1 MPIDSALILRA
12 AADIDSG
19 DSPETTT
26 AIEVEGGSIAD
37 VVLTW
42 TGKSGTSPTLDVEL
56 EVSVD
61 GGSTYED
68 LIKFRQF
75 DENDVPTSP
84 RTRFVVRRPVW
95 IPQNTQSDA
104 WAGSLRRTLVRIRST
119 IGGSSTPTFTAFEA
133 YLDQFAG
140 GSNRGYEQL

>member
-12 AADIDSG
+12 AGDITAT
-19 DSPETTT
+19 ETTT
-26 AIEVEGGSIAD
+26 AIEVEGGSMAD

-42 TGKSGTSPTLDVEL
+42 TGNSGTSPTLDCEL

-75 DENDVPTSP
+75 DGNDDPVTP

-95 IPQNTQSDA
+95 IPQSTEADT
-104 WAGSLRRTLVRIRST
+104 WAGALNRTLVRLKST
-119 IGGSSTPTFTAFEA
+119 IGGSATPTFTAFEA
-133 YLDQFAG
+133 YLDLFSG